1 MIDSKDLTDEE
12 YKHNWRR
19 RYGILNQIQLS
30 VLYHRK
36 RERFFDS
43 LERLMQ
49 AVVTASATGGLALLL
64 ASQSDK
70 TFELWFMATTAAV
83 SMIQLAYAPGAHAK
97 QHAQLATEYH
107 NLWAE
112 GIAVGE
118 VWSNEECNALQS
130 RSLKIGAAEPP
141 QLGAVVVLCENEIA
155 MAAGQASKV
164 RELPLYMRLLKH
176 LWNFDVTSLR
186 HAR

>member
-1 MIDSKDLTDEE
+1 MTSDDDADKAYRHDW
-12 YKHNWRR
+12 NR
-19 RYGILNQIQLS
+19 RYLVLNQIQLS

-49 AVVTASATGGLALLL
+49 AVVTASATGGVALLL
-64 ASQSDK
+64 AAQSDK

-97 QHAQLATEYH
+97 QHAQLATEFH

-112 GIAVGE
+112 GIAIGE
-118 VWSNEECNALQS
+118 EWTPEECNTLQS
-130 RSLKIGAAEPP
+130 RALKIGAAEPP

-155 MAAGQASKV
+155 MAAGQPSKV
-164 RELPLYMRLLKH
+164 RALPIYMRLLKH

-186 HAR
+186 TAR

>member
-1 MIDSKDLTDEE
+1 MIDEE
-12 YKHNWRR
+12 DISDKEYEHNWRR
-19 RYGILNQIQLS
+19 RHKVLNQVQLS

-49 AVVTASATGGLALLL
+49 AVVTASATGGVALLL

-70 TFELWFMATTAAV
+70 TFELWFMAATAAV

-112 GIAVGE
+112 GVAMGE
-118 VWSNEECNALQS
+118 VWSHVECDAMQS
-130 RSLKIGAAEPP
+130 RALKIGAAEPP
-141 QLGAVVVLCENEIA
+141 QLGAVIVLCENEIA
-155 MAAGQASKV
+155 MAAGQATKV
-164 RELPLYMRLLKH
+164 RALPLYMRMLKH
-176 LWNFDVTSLR
+176 LWNFDVTNLR
-186 HAR
+186 PAR